1 MSPAACFHAGSGFS
15 SRGRAEGC
23 NLLESRFP
31 VKLICVH
38 GLSGSPRWWRPVLP
52 AFEERNEVH
61 LLDLRRVRPHNAADL
76 VAAHVDEADVLIGHS
91 LGGLFAAQVATL
103 TPLRKLVLVAP
114 AGVPTGRP
122 LSREALALA
131 ATLRTVT
138 PRFLPLLTY
147 DAMRWGPL
155 ALARG
160 GFYALG
166 TRVHLERI
174 AVPTLVVWGERD
186 ALSPVQLAPEWRD
199 GLPDARLALIE
210 RAGHVPMY
218 ENPSAFVRV
227 VLDFLEEPRDEA

>member
-1 MSPAACFHAGSGFS
+1 V
-15 SRGRAEGC
+15 RI
-23 NLLESRFP
+23 
-31 VKLICVH
+31 VCVH
-38 GLSGSPRWWRPVLP
+38 GLSGSPRWWKPVLP
-52 AFEERNEVH
+52 ALEEHNEVQ

-76 VAAHVDEADVLIGHS
+76 VAAHVDQADVLIGHS
-91 LGGLFAAQVATL
+91 LGGLFAAQVATQ

-122 LSREALALA
+122 LGREALALA

-138 PRFLPLLTY
+138 PRFLPVLTY

-155 ALARG
+155 ALWRG

-174 AVPTLVVWGERD
+174 DAPTLVVWGERD
-186 ALSPVQLAPEWRD
+186 TLTPVQLAPEWRD
-199 GLPDARLALIE
+199 GLPNARLSVIE

-218 ENPSAFVRV
+218 DNPSAFTRV
-227 VLDFLEEPRDEA
+227 LLDFLEEPLDET